1 MVVKYHT
8 KRINDLMK
16 VMARI
21 RSSLIRVELSPYTK
35 NKVEEALNSIDSAI
49 LGQVPKEIILSEDK
63 YNVLVNMDIG
73 FKHIFKKVVEIT

>member
-1 MVVKYHT
+1 
-8 KRINDLMK
+8 MK

-21 RSSLIRVELSPYTK
+21 RSSLIRVDLSPYTK

-49 LGQVPKEIILSEDK
+49 LSQAPEIVIISDDV

-73 FKHIFKKVVEIT
+73 FEFIFKKVVEIT